1 MDSRRGDGCAGH
13 ESGKAQ
19 SVQRVRGD
27 VPMFGWKKFAC
38 VLFVI
43 VALLQIGIGGYRF
56 AIWKIKLSSLA
67 NRVRLCTDY
76 SEVTNLLQI
85 VDSRIVCSATTTVNE
100 NEKEYGLTYVCCY
113 KWLTGCSRFL
123 PPSCEFWTV
132 SMRGDACEN
141 ESRRIDISIMRFFV
155 PFVSN
160 DKFCLDMSQEN
171 YQVPSS

>member
-1 MDSRRGDGCAGH
+1 
-13 ESGKAQ
+13 
-19 SVQRVRGD
+19 
-27 VPMFGWKKFAC
+27 MFGWKKLAC

-43 VALLQIGIGGYRF
+43 IALLQIGIGGYRF

-85 VDSRIVCSATTTVNE
+85 VDSRIVCSATTTVDV
-100 NEKEYGLTYVCCY
+100 NEKEHGLTYVCSY
-113 KWLTGCSRFL
+113 KWLTGCSRIL

-132 SMRGDACEN
+132 SMRGGECEN
-141 ESRRIDISIMRFFV
+141 GSQRIDISIMRFFV
-155 PFVSN
+155 PFVS
-160 DKFCLDMSQEN
+160 DEKFSLDMSQEN